1 MTDREI
7 AIYSA
12 KRNIVDS
19 IWRSANLEGFSTTY
33 PKTEAILE
41 NVPVNGVSRDEIIFM
56 VNMKRAWEFLLDY
69 LDYHNSL
76 TTLKE
81 LNKICCE
88 GLFYGSGEIRKS
100 NVSIGGTT
108 WKPGIPDEVTLY
120 ESINTIEKIEDP
132 ELKALKYFCFIA
144 RTQMFLDGNKRVA
157 QLIANKV
164 LIENRVGIL
173 RIKVED
179 IQEFKM
185 LLVEFYETNNDYYII
200 EYMQENCIYRVSEM
214 KYVASVKTNVSDNK
228 NIREEVPV
236 ERVLLDRS
244 NIVLLSD
251 ILNKIITLIE
261 SLKVC
266 GKVRL
271 YGRDGIIY
279 LVFKEKDSSSILRY
293 RADGEGISKNG
304 KFNKISDRKL
314 RYIIKDS
321 VGMLDDRFAYSVKSI
336 SFDYVGVAFREGVMY
351 PSREEK
357 GTTEI
362 ELY

>member
-12 KRNIVDS
+12 KRNLVDS

-56 VNMKRAWEFLLDY
+56 VNMKRAWEFLLDN
-69 LDYHNSL
+69 LDYPNSL
-76 TTLKE
+76 AILRE
-81 LNKICCE
+81 LNKICGW
-88 GLFYGSGEIRKS
+88 GLFYGNGEVRKLD
-100 NVSIGGTT
+100 VSIGGTT
-108 WKPGIPDEVTLY
+108 WKPSIPDEETLY
-120 ESINTIEKIEDP
+120 DSINTIEKIKDP

-164 LIENRVGIL
+164 LIENGVGIF

-200 EYMQENCIYRVSEM
+200 EYMRENCIYRVSEM
-214 KYVASVKTNVSDNK
+214 KYATSIKTNVSNNK
-228 NIREEVPV
+228 NSREEVPV

-251 ILNKIITLIE
+251 ILNKIVTLIE

-271 YGRDGIIY
+271 YERDGIIY
-279 LVFKEKDSSSILRY
+279 LVLKEKGDSSILRY
-293 RADGEGISKNG
+293 RVDDEGISKNG

-321 VGMLDDRFAYSVKSI
+321 VGMLDDKFAYSVKSI
-336 SFDYVGVAFREGVMY
+336 SFDYVGVAFREGIMY
-351 PSREEK
+351 PSKEEK

>member
-56 VNMKRAWEFLLDY
+56 VNMKRAWEFLLDN
-69 LDYHNSL
+69 LDYPNSMAML
-76 TTLKE
+76 RE
-81 LNKICCE
+81 INKIC
-88 GLFYGSGEIRKS
+88 GSGLYPGNGEVRKLD
-100 NVSIGGTT
+100 VAIGGTT
-108 WKPGIPDEVTLY
+108 WTPNIPDEAMLY
-120 ESINTIEKIEDP
+120 DSINTLEKIDDI
-132 ELKALKYFCFIA
+132 ELKALKYFCFIS

-164 LIENRVGIL
+164 LISGGVGIFRL
-173 RIKVED
+173 KVED
-179 IQEFKM
+179 IPEFKKI
-185 LLVEFYETNNDYYII
+185 LVEFYETNNDNYII
-200 EYMQENCIYRVSEM
+200 EYMKANCIYRVVDM
-214 KYVASVKTNVSDNK
+214 KYAKEAKKFTFDKNNK
-228 NIREEVPV
+228 ETVPE
-236 ERVLLDRS
+236 ERVLLDKV
-244 NIVLLSD
+244 NITLLSD
-251 ILNKIITLIE
+251 VLNKIITLLE
-261 SLKVC
+261 SLNVFGEVK
-266 GKVRL
+266 L
-271 YGRDGIIY
+271 YERDGIIY

-293 RADGEGISKNG
+293 RVDDEGISKNG

-321 VGMLDDRFAYSVKSI
+321 VGVLEDRFAYSVKSI

-351 PSREEK
+351 PSKEEK

>member
-12 KRNIVDS
+12 KRNLVDS

-56 VNMKRAWEFLLDY
+56 VNMKRAWEFLLDN

-108 WKPGIPDEVTLY
+108 WKPGIPDEVTLC
-120 ESINTIEKIEDP
+120 ESINTIEKIKDP
-132 ELKALKYFCFIA
+132 ELKALKYFCFIS
-144 RTQMFLDGNKRVA
+144 RTQVFLDGNIRVA

-164 LIENRVGIL
+164 LIENGVGIL
-173 RIKVED
+173 RVRVED
-179 IQEFKM
+179 IQELKM
-185 LLVEFYETNNDYYII
+185 LLVKFYETNNDSYII
-200 EYMQENCIYRVSEM
+200 EYMQANCIYRVVDM
-214 KYVASVKTNVSDNK
+214 KYAKEAKKFTSDKNNK
-228 NIREEVPV
+228 ETVPE
-236 ERVLLDRS
+236 ERVLLDKV
-244 NIVLLSD
+244 NITLLSD
-251 ILNKIITLIE
+251 VLNKIITLLE
-261 SLKVC
+261 SLNVFGEVK
-266 GKVRL
+266 L
-271 YGRDGIIY
+271 YERDGIVY

-293 RADGEGISKNG
+293 RVDDEGISKNG